1 MSIKEESKIGNLN
14 SVDIRLDGWA
24 LILGASSGFGAATA
38 LKLAK
43 HGMDIVGLHLDMK
56 STLQNAVNIK
66 NTIESYNRKAI
77 FFNTNAADINNI
89 RNIVLKLKQD
99 IGTKSIRVFLHSL
112 AFGSLKPYIGESV
125 DQSVNKEQLE
135 MTLNV
140 MANSLVYWVQELF
153 FNDMFRINARI
164 FAMTSIG
171 SERNWKDY
179 GPVSAAKAALEAHI
193 RQLALELAP
202 YSITANAIC
211 AGVTDTPALRK
222 IPSSNEMIEKALKY
236 NPYKRLTTP
245 DDVANAIL
253 ALSTEF
259 TYWITGN
266 TIYVDGGE
274 FLT

>member
-1 MSIKEESKIGNLN
+1 MNLKEESILEKIE
-14 SVDIRLDGWA
+14 SDIKLDGWA
-24 LILGASSGFGAATA
+24 IILGASSGFGAATA

-43 HGMDIVGLHLDMK
+43 HGMDIIGIHLDMK
-56 STLQNAVNIK
+56 STLQNAINIK
-66 NTIESYNRKAI
+66 NEIEQKYNKKAI

-89 RNIVLKLKQD
+89 KNIVSKLKEE
-99 IGTKSIRVFLHSL
+99 IGINSIRVLLHSL
-112 AFGSLKPYIGESV
+112 AFGSLKPYI
-125 DQSVNKEQLE
+125 DQDLNNIVNKEQLE

-153 FNDMFRINARI
+153 LNNMFKKHARI

-171 SERNWKDY
+171 SSRNWKYY

-211 AGVTDTPALRK
+211 AGVTNTPALRK
-222 IPSSNEMIEKALKY
+222 IPSSNDMIEKAIKY
-236 NPYKRLTTP
+236 NPYRRLTTP
-245 DDVANAIL
+245 EDVANAIL
-253 ALSTEF
+253 ALSTEL

>member
-1 MSIKEESKIGNLN
+1 MNLKEESMLEKIE
-14 SVDIRLDGWA
+14 SDIKLDGWA
-24 LILGASSGFGAATA
+24 IILGASSGFGAATA

-43 HGMDIVGLHLDMK
+43 HGMDIIGIHLDMK
-56 STLQNAVNIK
+56 STLQNAINIK
-66 NTIESYNRKAI
+66 NEIEQKYNKKAI

-89 RNIVLKLKQD
+89 KNIVSKLKEE
-99 IGTKSIRVFLHSL
+99 IGINSIRVLLHSL
-112 AFGSLKPYIGESV
+112 AFGSLKPYI
-125 DQSVNKEQLE
+125 DQDLNNIVNKEQLE

-153 FNDMFRINARI
+153 LNNMFKKHARI

-171 SERNWKDY
+171 SSRNWKYY

-222 IPSSNEMIEKALKY
+222 IPSSNDMIEKAIKY
-236 NPYKRLTTP
+236 NPYRRLTTP
-245 DDVANAIL
+245 EDVANAIL
-253 ALSTEF
+253 ALSTEL

>member
-1 MSIKEESKIGNLN
+1 MNIKQESILEEMDINLK
-14 SVDIRLDGWA
+14 LDGWA
-24 LILGASSGFGAATA
+24 IILGASSGFGAATA

-43 HGMDIVGLHLDMK
+43 HGMDIIGVHLDMK
-56 STLQNAVNIK
+56 STLQNAINVK
-66 NTIESYNRKAI
+66 NEIESYNRKAI

-89 RNIVLKLKQD
+89 KNIVSKIKQE
-99 IGTKSIRVFLHSL
+99 IGTNSIRVLLHSL
-112 AFGSLKPYIGESV
+112 AFGSLKPYI
-125 DQSVNKEQLE
+125 DQDSNNIVNKEQLE

-153 FNDMFRINARI
+153 LNNMFKKHARI

-171 SERNWKDY
+171 SSRNWKYY

-202 YSITANAIC
+202 YCITANAIC

-222 IPSSNEMIEKALKY
+222 IPSSQDMIEKSLKY
-236 NPYKRLTTP
+236 NPFKRLTTP
-245 DDVANAIL
+245 QDVANAIL
-253 ALSTEF
+253 ALSTEL

>member
-1 MSIKEESKIGNLN
+1 MNLKEESILEKIE
-14 SVDIRLDGWA
+14 SDIKLDGWA
-24 LILGASSGFGAATA
+24 IILGASSGFGAATA

-43 HGMDIVGLHLDMK
+43 HGMDIIGIHLDMK
-56 STLQNAVNIK
+56 STLQNAINIK
-66 NTIESYNRKAI
+66 NEIEQKYNKKAI

-89 RNIVLKLKQD
+89 KNIVSKLKEE
-99 IGTKSIRVFLHSL
+99 IGINSIRLLLHSL
-112 AFGSLKPYIGESV
+112 AFGSLKPYI
-125 DQSVNKEQLE
+125 DQDLNNIVNKEQLE

-153 FNDMFRINARI
+153 LNNMFKKHARI

-171 SERNWKDY
+171 SSRNWKYY

-222 IPSSNEMIEKALKY
+222 IPSSNDMIEKAIKY
-236 NPYKRLTTP
+236 NPYRRLTTP
-245 DDVANAIL
+245 EDIANAIL
-253 ALSTEF
+253 ALSTEL

>member
-1 MSIKEESKIGNLN
+1 
-14 SVDIRLDGWA
+14 
-24 LILGASSGFGAATA
+24 
-38 LKLAK
+38 
-43 HGMDIVGLHLDMK
+43 MDIIGIHLDMK
-56 STLQNAVNIK
+56 STLQNAINIK
-66 NTIESYNRKAI
+66 NEIESYNRKAI

-89 RNIVLKLKQD
+89 KNIVSKIKQET
-99 IGTKSIRVFLHSL
+99 GTNSIRVLLHSL
-112 AFGSLKPYIGESV
+112 AFGSLKPYI
-125 DQSVNKEQLE
+125 DQDFNNMVNKEQLE

-153 FNDMFRINARI
+153 LNNMFKKHARI

-171 SERNWKDY
+171 SSRNWKYY

-202 YSITANAIC
+202 YHITANAIC

-222 IPSSNEMIEKALKY
+222 IPSSQDMIEKSLKY
-236 NPYKRLTTP
+236 NPFKRLTTP
-245 DDVANAIL
+245 EDVANAIL
-253 ALSTEF
+253 ALSTEL

>member
-1 MSIKEESKIGNLN
+1 MSIREEYIMEELEVNLK
-14 SVDIRLDGWA
+14 LDGWA

-43 HGMDIVGLHLDMK
+43 HGMDIIGIHLDMK
-56 STLQNAVNIK
+56 STLQNAINIK
-66 NTIESYNRKAI
+66 NEIEQTYKRKAI

-89 RNIVLKLKQD
+89 KNIVNKLKEE
-99 IGTKSIRVFLHSL
+99 IGTNSIKVLLHSL
-112 AFGSLKPYIGESV
+112 AFGALKPYIANTLS
-125 DQSVNKEQLE
+125 DSVNKEQLE

-153 FNDMFRINARI
+153 FNGMFKKHARI

-171 SERNWKDY
+171 SSRNWKDY

-202 YSITANAIC
+202 YNITANAIC

-222 IPSSNEMIEKALKY
+222 IPSSNDMIEKALKY
-236 NPYKRLTTP
+236 NPHKRLTTP
-245 DDVANAIL
+245 EDVANAIL
-253 ALSTEF
+253 ALSTKL

>member
-1 MSIKEESKIGNLN
+1 MNIKQESILEEMDINLKLN
-14 SVDIRLDGWA
+14 GWA
-24 LILGASSGFGAATA
+24 IILGASSGFGAATA

-43 HGMDIVGLHLDMK
+43 HGMDIIGIHLDMK
-56 STLQNAVNIK
+56 STLQNAINVK
-66 NTIESYNRKAI
+66 NEIESYNRKAI

-89 RNIVLKLKQD
+89 KNIVSKIKQE
-99 IGTKSIRVFLHSL
+99 IGTNSIRVLLHSL
-112 AFGSLKPYIGESV
+112 AFGSLKPYI
-125 DQSVNKEQLE
+125 DQDLNNMVNKEQLE

-153 FNDMFRINARI
+153 LNNMFKKHARI

-171 SERNWKDY
+171 SSRNWKYY

-202 YSITANAIC
+202 YYITANAIC

-222 IPSSNEMIEKALKY
+222 IPSSQDMIEKSLKY
-236 NPYKRLTTP
+236 NPFKRLTTP
-245 DDVANAIL
+245 EDVANAIL
-253 ALSTEF
+253 ALSTEL

>member
-1 MSIKEESKIGNLN
+1 MNIKEEFIMEKIDVNLK
-14 SVDIRLDGWA
+14 LDGWA

-43 HGMDIVGLHLDMK
+43 HGMDIIGIHLDMK
-56 STLQNAVNIK
+56 STIQNAINIK
-66 NTIESYNRKAI
+66 NEIEQKYNKKAI

-89 RNIVLKLKQD
+89 KNIVSKLKEE
-99 IGTKSIRVFLHSL
+99 IGENSIRVLLHSL
-112 AFGSLKPYIGESV
+112 AFGTLRPYIA
-125 DQSVNKEQLE
+125 DTLNNSVNKEQLE

-153 FNDMFRINARI
+153 FNNMFRKHSRI

-171 SERNWKDY
+171 SSRNWKDY
-179 GPVSAAKAALEAHI
+179 GPVSAAKSALETHI

-202 YSITANAIC
+202 YHITANAIC

-222 IPSSNEMIEKALKY
+222 IPSSNDMIEKALKY
-236 NPYKRLTTP
+236 NPHKRLTTP
-245 DDVANAIL
+245 EDVANAIL
-253 ALSTEF
+253 ALSTEL

>member
-1 MSIKEESKIGNLN
+1 MNLKEESMLEKIE
-14 SVDIRLDGWA
+14 SDIKLDGWA
-24 LILGASSGFGAATA
+24 IILGASSGFGAATA

-43 HGMDIVGLHLDMK
+43 HGMDIIGIHLDMK
-56 STLQNAVNIK
+56 STLQNAINIK
-66 NTIESYNRKAI
+66 NEIEQKYNKKAI

-89 RNIVLKLKQD
+89 KNIVSKLKEE
-99 IGTKSIRVFLHSL
+99 IGINSIRLLLHSL
-112 AFGSLKPYIGESV
+112 AFGSLKPYI
-125 DQSVNKEQLE
+125 DQDLNNIVNKEQLE

-153 FNDMFRINARI
+153 LNNMFKKHARI

-171 SERNWKDY
+171 SSRNWKYY

-222 IPSSNEMIEKALKY
+222 IPSSNDMIEKAIKY
-236 NPYKRLTTP
+236 NPYRRLTTP
-245 DDVANAIL
+245 EDVANAIL
-253 ALSTEF
+253 ALSTEL